1 MPGDDLPAGI
11 WPGRE
16 DSPDLETS
24 VAHAARVYDYWLGGT
39 ENFAAD
45 RAAGD
50 EAIGAFPG
58 IVAAVRANRAFL
70 ARAVGYLA
78 AAGVRQFLD
87 IGTGIPTAGNTHEVA
102 QRAAADARIVYVDND
117 PVVAIHAANLLPVT
131 SEGATSFIAADVR
144 DPDTILIQAQRTLDF
159 SQPVAIML
167 LGILQLIPDADDPWA
182 IVARLGQPA
191 VPGSYLVISH
201 PARDI
206 PGAEQGGLAEGLS
219 APMPSGLML
228 RSGRR
233 GAADVQRVHPGP
245 AGAGAARP
253 VAPGARGHRHRPAV
267 HRARRGRAQVRG
279 GPGRLTGQPRSPVR

>member
-1 MPGDDLPAGI
+1 MPGHDVPTGVR
-11 WPGRE
+11 PGRE
-16 DSPDLETS
+16 DSLDLDIS
-24 VAHAARVYDYWLGGT
+24 VAHPARVYDYWLGGT

-50 EAIGAFPG
+50 EAIAAFPG

-70 ARAVGYLA
+70 ARAVRYMA

-117 PVVAIHAANLLPVT
+117 PIVTMHATSLLPVT
-131 SEGATSFIAADVR
+131 SEGATSFAAADVR
-144 DPDTILIQAQRTLDF
+144 DPDTILSQAQRTLDF

-167 LGILQLIPDADDPWA
+167 LGILQLIPDADDPQA

-191 VPGSYLVISH
+191 VPGSYLAISH

-206 PGAEQGGLAEGLS
+206 LAAERADMGKRLS
-219 APMPSGLML
+219 ARMPAGLVL
-228 RSGRR
+228 RSRAEVARMFSGFTLVPPGLVPLDQWRPDPGDT
-233 GAADVQRVHPGP
+233 GAGLRSTAHGGVARKH
-245 AGAGAARP
+245 AGA
-253 VAPGARGHRHRPAV
+253 V
-267 HRARRGRAQVRG
+267 
-279 GPGRLTGQPRSPVR
+279 S

>member
-1 MPGDDLPAGI
+1 MPGHDVPTGI
-11 WPGRE
+11 RPGRE
-16 DSPDLETS
+16 DSLDLDIS
-24 VAHAARVYDYWLGGT
+24 VAHPARVYDYWLGGT

-70 ARAVGYLA
+70 ARAVRYMA

-117 PVVAIHAANLLPVT
+117 PIVTMHATSLLPVT
-131 SEGATSFIAADVR
+131 SEGATSFAAADVR
-144 DPDTILIQAQRTLDF
+144 DPDTILSQAQRTLDF

-167 LGILQLIPDADDPWA
+167 LGILQLIPDADDPQA

-191 VPGSYLVISH
+191 VPGSYLAISH

-206 PGAEQGGLAEGLS
+206 LAAERADMGKRLS
-219 APMPSGLML
+219 ARMPAGLVL
-228 RSGRR
+228 RSRAEVARMFSGFTLVPPGLVPLDQWRPDPGDT
-233 GAADVQRVHPGP
+233 GAGLRSTAHGGVARKH
-245 AGAGAARP
+245 AGA
-253 VAPGARGHRHRPAV
+253 V
-267 HRARRGRAQVRG
+267 
-279 GPGRLTGQPRSPVR
+279 S

>member
-1 MPGDDLPAGI
+1 MPGHDVPSGI
-11 WPGRE
+11 RAGRE
-16 DSPDLETS
+16 DSLDLDIS
-24 VAHAARVYDYWLGGT
+24 VAHPARVYDYWLGGT

-50 EAIGAFPG
+50 EAIAAFPG

-70 ARAVGYLA
+70 ARAVRYMA

-117 PVVAIHAANLLPVT
+117 PIVTMHATSLLPVT
-131 SEGATSFIAADVR
+131 SEGATSFAAADVR
-144 DPDTILIQAQRTLDF
+144 DPDTILSQAQRTLDF

-167 LGILQLIPDADDPWA
+167 LGILQLIPDADDPQA

-191 VPGSYLVISH
+191 VPGSYLAISH

-206 PGAEQGGLAEGLS
+206 LAAERADMGKRLS
-219 APMPSGLML
+219 ARMPAGLVL
-228 RSGRR
+228 RSRAEVARMFSGFTLVPPGLVPLDQWRPDPGDT
-233 GAADVQRVHPGP
+233 GAGLRSTAHGGVARKH
-245 AGAGAARP
+245 AGA
-253 VAPGARGHRHRPAV
+253 V
-267 HRARRGRAQVRG
+267 
-279 GPGRLTGQPRSPVR
+279 S

>member
-1 MPGDDLPAGI
+1 MPGHDVPTGI
-11 WPGRE
+11 RPGRE
-16 DSPDLETS
+16 DSLDLDIS
-24 VAHAARVYDYWLGGT
+24 VAHPARVYDYWLGGT

-50 EAIGAFPG
+50 EAIAAFPG

-70 ARAVGYLA
+70 ARAVRYMA

-117 PVVAIHAANLLPVT
+117 PIVTMHATSLLPVT
-131 SEGATSFIAADVR
+131 SEGATSFAAADVR
-144 DPDTILIQAQRTLDF
+144 DPDTILSQAQRTLDF

-167 LGILQLIPDADDPWA
+167 LGILQLIPDADDPQA

-191 VPGSYLVISH
+191 VPGSYLAISH

-206 PGAEQGGLAEGLS
+206 LAAERADMGKRLS
-219 APMPSGLML
+219 ARMPAGLVL
-228 RSGRR
+228 RSRAEVARMFSGFTLVPPGLVPLDQWRPDPGDT
-233 GAADVQRVHPGP
+233 GAGLRSTAHGGVARKH
-245 AGAGAARP
+245 AGA
-253 VAPGARGHRHRPAV
+253 V
-267 HRARRGRAQVRG
+267 
-279 GPGRLTGQPRSPVR
+279 S

>member
-1 MPGDDLPAGI
+1 MPGHDVPSGI
-11 WPGRE
+11 RAGRE
-16 DSPDLETS
+16 DSLDLDIS
-24 VAHAARVYDYWLGGT
+24 VAHPARVYDYWLGGT

-50 EAIGAFPG
+50 EAIAAFPG

-70 ARAVGYLA
+70 ARAVRYMA

-117 PVVAIHAANLLPVT
+117 PIVTMHATSLLPVT
-131 SEGATSFIAADVR
+131 SEGATSFAAADVR
-144 DPDTILIQAQRTLDF
+144 DPDTILGQAQRTLDF

-167 LGILQLIPDADDPWA
+167 LGILQLIPDADDPQA

-191 VPGSYLVISH
+191 VPGSYLAISH

-206 PGAEQGGLAEGLS
+206 LAAEQADMGKRLS
-219 APMPSGLML
+219 ARMPAGLVL
-228 RSGRR
+228 RSRTEVARMFSGFTLVPPGLVPLDQWRPDPGDT
-233 GAADVQRVHPGP
+233 GAGLRSTAHGGVARKH
-245 AGAGAARP
+245 AGA
-253 VAPGARGHRHRPAV
+253 V
-267 HRARRGRAQVRG
+267 
-279 GPGRLTGQPRSPVR
+279 S